1 MNHLKIENKQQLLP
15 LVSLNAFVGPD
26 VSIVV
31 SGIVET
37 CTALLAL
44 VGPNIEMNVEMLFE
58 GGMGCKTFD
67 ATLEATLERL
77 ILLSDMEGNLVHSK
91 TSKSRRRKSAFI
103 TETSTLLYN
112 CI

>member
-1 MNHLKIENKQQLLP
+1 M
-15 LVSLNAFVGPD
+15 SFNAFMGPD
-26 VSIVV
+26 VSIIV
-31 SGIVET
+31 SGTVET

-44 VGPNIEMNVEMLFE
+44 VGPNIVMNVKMLFE
-58 GGMGCKTFD
+58 GGMSCKTFD

-103 TETSTLLYN
+103 TETSTQLYD